1 MSQQHEEQ
9 AIEVLR
15 TLWNTRGQS
24 LDDLDAIGTPKQC
37 KRMTEAGVGF
47 GDLDGDDGVDLRTAW
62 RETLKR
68 EGKLRSD
75 EGSVRDLVLGPQDS
89 K

>member
-15 TLWNTRGQS
+15 ALWNTRGQS
-24 LDDLDAIGTPKQC
+24 SADLDAIGTPKQC

-47 GDLDGDDGVDLRTAW
+47 GDLDGEDGGDLRSAW

-68 EGKLRSD
+68 EGKLRS
-75 EGSVRDLVLGPQDS
+75 GQASVRDLVLGPPDS
-89 K
+89 N

>member
-15 TLWNTRGQS
+15 TLWGARGQS
-24 LDDLDAIGTPKQC
+24 LADLDAIGTPKQC

-47 GDLDGDDGVDLRTAW
+47 GDLDGDDGGDLRAAW

-68 EGKLRSD
+68 EGKLRPD
-75 EGSVRDLVLGPQDS
+75 QGSIRDLVLGQPDS
-89 K
+89 N